1 MISQAARR
9 NTMILMDGSSFFI
22 VGIEN
27 KEIKTVSG
35 NTCRYSVISLSSLI
49 IV

>member
-22 VGIEN
+22 LGIEN

-35 NTCRYSVISLSSLI
+35 NACRYSEISL
-49 IV
+49 